1 MDRNMIMQVKE
12 NVNGRIQLV
21 RYMYVHVKL
30 CHLCILYDIFNF
42 KNMWTKQ
49 GRATGN
55 KRDVLFQFSF
65 SFLCIM
71 AERQKVK
78 SLSRV
83 QLFATPWT
91 VAYQAPLSMGFSRQQ
106 HWSGFPFPSKREGRE
121 NMLSQNRSPC
131 KEFANEGQMCA
142 RMSSRQRILFFLILQ
157 IVVKYI

>member
-30 CHLCILYDIFNF
+30 CHLCIMYDIFNF
-42 KNMWTKQ
+42 KNMWTIQ

-71 AERQKVK
+71 AERQNVK

-91 VAYQAPLSMGFSRQQ
+91 VAYEAPLSMEFSRQQ
-106 HWSGFPFPSKREGRE
+106 YWSGLPFPFPGLKLFLIHDNPSFTGSKRVRCH
-121 NMLSQNRSPC
+121 NFILKRRVINNR
-131 KEFANEGQMCA
+131 
-142 RMSSRQRILFFLILQ
+142 L
-157 IVVKYI
+157 

>member
-91 VAYQAPLSMGFSRQQ
+91 VAHEAPLSMEFSRQEYL
-106 HWSGFPFPSKREGRE
+106 SLLPFPTLQDLPNSGIELMFLVSCIGRQI
-121 NMLSQNRSPC
+121 LYY
-131 KEFANEGQMCA
+131 CA
-142 RMSSRQRILFFLILQ
+142 TWVL
-157 IVVKYI
+157 